1 MTWILF
7 ALLLSFTAAFFAEA
21 NRYFKMD
28 GYRLIFWQGV
38 TSTVILTPILFTVPW
53 PAPSLFY
60 VGAIF
65 MGTVAAISAAMRFNL
80 SAQKKGRITT
90 LFLPVESIGAFFLW
104 LMIDEQQRLFLWEN
118 PLTLIAILTSFLLIS
133 IALNQIRK
141 NDACWQTFII
151 VAPLGLMHAFT
162 GVFSKMAL
170 PPALNIEMVLLY
182 LFVVR
187 LAMTLS
193 AGCLL
198 LGKRQHN
205 WAPPGMLRA
214 GSLYGVLSTIA
225 GASFIA
231 AIQTAPNPGYV
242 AAIIMLAPVWIMLL
256 HRARGIRDDAS
267 PRAGLVM
274 VAGAVLLAVAASS
287 S

>member
-28 GYRLIFWQGV
+28 GYRLIFWQGLV
-38 TSTVILTPILFTVPW
+38 STVILTPVIFTVPW
-53 PAPSLFY
+53 PGPSLFY
-60 VGAIF
+60 VAAIF
-65 MGTVAAISAAMRFNL
+65 MGTTAAVSAALRFNL
-80 SAQKKGRITT
+80 SAQKKGRVTT
-90 LFLPVESIGAFFLW
+90 LFLPIESIGAFGLW
-104 LMIDEQQRLFLWEN
+104 LLIDESQRAYLAAN
-118 PLTLIAILTSFLLIS
+118 PITLVAILLAFGLIS
-133 IALNQIRK
+133 GALNQIRQ

-170 PPALNIEMVLLY
+170 PPALDVEIVLLY
-182 LFVVR
+182 VFIVR
-187 LAMTLS
+187 LAMTFS
-193 AGCLL
+193 AGSML

-205 WAPPGMLRA
+205 WAPPGMLRV
-214 GSLYGVLSTIA
+214 GLLYGVLSTIA
-225 GASFIA
+225 GASFNA

-256 HRARGIRDDAS
+256 HRARGIPDDAS
-267 PRAGLVM
+267 PRAALVM
-274 VAGAVLLAVAASS
+274 VAGAVLLAVVAS
-287 S
+287 